1 MNWLRPL
8 SFLLVVSPLLCFGQ
22 RKEYVELQRDVALL
36 QDQVRTLQRTV
47 DEKMATLTV
56 LVQQALDNINKL
68 NTTVAVLDAGVRDR
82 LKEQA
87 SSLVAPVAGIGAK
100 VDTMASEFQ
109 NVKTSIEDMNS
120 RLGKVQQ
127 QLVDLNNTVKVI
139 QAPPAPPPTSAG
151 GPATSAGPPSGLS
164 AEALYANALRDK
176 DGGNYDVALQE
187 FSDYLKFFG
196 TTEMAPNAQF
206 YVGEICYR
214 RGDLTSALTAFDAVL
229 EKYSQNNKTLD
240 AMYMKGQTL
249 VKLGERNKGADEFRE
264 LIRTS
269 PNSEL
274 AARAKAEMKKL
285 GLTVTPAGKRTTKKK

>member
-8 SFLLVVSPLLCFGQ
+8 SWLLVVSPLLCFGQ

-47 DEKMATLTV
+47 DEKMAALTI
-56 LVQQALDNINKL
+56 LVQQSLDSINKL
-68 NTTVAVLDAGVRDR
+68 NTSVAVLDAGVRDR

-87 SSLVAPVAGIGAK
+87 SSLVAPVASIGAK

-109 NVKTSIEDMNS
+109 SVKTSIEDMNS

-127 QLVDLNNTVKVI
+127 QIVDLNNAVKVI
-139 QAPPAPPPTSAG
+139 QAPPPPP
-151 GPATSAGPPSGLS
+151 PATPGGSAAPAGPPTGLS
-164 AEALYANALRDK
+164 AEALYANAMRDK

-187 FSDYLKFFG
+187 FNDYLKFFG
-196 TTEMAPNAQF
+196 ATETAPNAQF
-206 YVGEICYR
+206 YIGEICYR
-214 RGDLTSALTAFDAVL
+214 RGDLTAALTAFDAVL
-229 EKYSQNNKTLD
+229 EKYPQNNKTLD

-269 PNSEL
+269 PSSEL
-274 AARAKAEMKKL
+274 AARAKAELKKL
-285 GLTVTPAGKRTTKKK
+285 GLSVTPPLKKKKTK